1 MYVVLSYCLAKR
13 VFDMERLNYIV
24 AMLEQTLGTRAKRH
38 ILGGTLISV
47 SLLFSGL
54 ALTIMTLKTDD
65 KEESD
70 DNEIQIY

>member
-24 AMLEQTLGTRAKRH
+24 AMLEQTLGTRVKRH

-65 KEESD
+65 KEEND
-70 DNEIQIY
+70 DNETQIY